1 MFASASAAVARLTAA
16 CRRAIGAG
24 VRCNAVLPGLIRTPL
39 VTGMLRAATPG
50 ISDAELESAFAE
62 RDAASPTGEM
72 GRAEDVAK
80 LVAYLLSDD
89 AACAPLPLPPALA
102 SSGLFTWLVWWRFG
116 VLHFTVAVPVSV
128 RRERAAD

>member
-1 MFASASAAVARLTAA
+1 MPV
-16 CRRAIGAG
+16 GAG

-50 ISDAELESAFAE
+50 ISDAELASAFAE

-89 AACAPLPLPPALA
+89 AACAPLPLAPALA
-102 SSGLFTWLVWWRFG
+102 SSALLARLGGLAWCLRLVLAF
-116 VLHFTVAVPVSV
+116 H
-128 RRERAAD
+128 RRCSCAPSDVNGQLIECDGGLANKAAL

>member
-1 MFASASAAVARLTAA
+1 M
-16 CRRAIGAG
+16 
-24 VRCNAVLPGLIRTPL
+24 RCNAVLPGLIRTPL

-50 ISDAELESAFAE
+50 ISDAELASAFAE

-89 AACAPLPLPPALA
+89 AACAPPPRARLSSSPYSLPGLA
-102 SSGLFTWLVWWRFG
+102 VWLGACISPSLFLC
-116 VLHFTVAVPVSV
+116 PV
-128 RRERAAD
+128 RCERAAD

>member
-1 MFASASAAVARLTAA
+1 M
-16 CRRAIGAG
+16 
-24 VRCNAVLPGLIRTPL
+24 LPGLIRTPL

-50 ISDAELESAFAE
+50 ISDAELASAFAE

-89 AACAPLPLPPALA
+89 AACAPPPAPASPLPPPSCPA
-102 SSGLFTWLVWWRFG
+102 
-116 VLHFTVAVPVSV
+116 
-128 RRERAAD
+128 

>member
-1 MFASASAAVARLTAA
+1 M
-16 CRRAIGAG
+16 
-24 VRCNAVLPGLIRTPL
+24 LPGLIRTPL

-50 ISDAELESAFAE
+50 ISDAELASAFAE

-89 AACAPLPLPPALA
+89 AACAPLPPALA
-102 SSGLFTWLVWWRFG
+102 SSALFPGLSVWLVFHRCCSCASDVNG
-116 VLHFTVAVPVSV
+116 QLIECDGGLANK
-128 RRERAAD
+128 AAL